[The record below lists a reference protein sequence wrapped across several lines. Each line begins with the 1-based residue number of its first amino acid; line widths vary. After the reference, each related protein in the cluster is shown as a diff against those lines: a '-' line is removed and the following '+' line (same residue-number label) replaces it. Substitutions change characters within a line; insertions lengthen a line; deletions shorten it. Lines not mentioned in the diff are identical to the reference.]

1 MPRGT
6 ELEEPCSWGPHQAHF
21 TDGEREALRGG
32 GRPFWHRQQIRSKGK
47 QQINTVGSFWE
58 ADATRPPP
66 ETTLISRGPMG
77 RTGSSEMLAA
87 VSSLARER

>member
-21 TDGEREALRGG
+21 TDGEREALRRGEAFLA
-32 GRPFWHRQQIRSKGK
+32 PSANEKQRQ

-58 ADATRPPP
+58 ADAIRPPP
-66 ETTLISRGPMG
+66 ETTLVSRGPMG

-87 VSSLARER
+87 VSSLARAR

>member
-6 ELEEPCSWGPHQAHF
+6 ELEEPCSWGPRQAHF

-32 GRPFWHRQQIRSKGK
+32 EAFLASSANEKQRQ

-66 ETTLISRGPMG
+66 ETTLVSRGPMG

-87 VSSLARER
+87 VSSLARAR